1 MVTFRKAELT
11 STAEP
16 ENHDLYYDVLELIEG
31 LEAGTI
37 KATGNVQHL
46 APMVFEVIA
55 QVLNGG
61 FEQARTNMEQ
71 KVVGVAESFF
81 GDRENLNRFAELCDS
96 SLELDLPDEDSGNVD
111 SSLAAFE
118 TLDNEFYEKKQ
129 VVLEELMSMIRES
142 LTTRKAEIVRSAEPE
157 NHDLYYDVLELIE
170 GLEDGSL
177 KASGNVQHL
186 APMVFNVIAEVLNGG
201 FEQAMNNCD
210 RKVMGVAESFFG
222 ERENLNRF
230 AELCDEATQLELP
243 DEDSGNVESAQAAFE
258 ALDNEFYEKKQ
269 SVLEE
274 LMSMIRESLTTKE
287 ATVAGSDPTGNG
299 APSSEVPAAPSTG
312 VEAPVTAD
320 GGSEFTDSSEAT
332 AFMEKIEEMLNDP
345 RLEAWIKATDNNL
358 SSKFDFGA
366 ALEQVQFSYHDLLE
380 EMYKAGE

>member
-142 LTTRKAEIVRSAEPE
+142 MIDES
-157 NHDLYYDVLELIE
+157 
-170 GLEDGSL
+170 
-177 KASGNVQHL
+177 KAS
-186 APMVFNVIAEVLNGG
+186 I
-201 FEQAMNNCD
+201 
-210 RKVMGVAESFFG
+210 
-222 ERENLNRF
+222 
-230 AELCDEATQLELP
+230 
-243 DEDSGNVESAQAAFE
+243 
-258 ALDNEFYEKKQ
+258 
-269 SVLEE
+269 
-274 LMSMIRESLTTKE
+274 
-287 ATVAGSDPTGNG
+287 AGSDPAGQG
-299 APSSEVPAAPSTG
+299 APSSETPDPSSTG
-312 VEAPVTAD
+312 VEAPVVANGRT
-320 GGSEFTDSSEAT
+320 EFEDSSEAT
-332 AFMEKIEEMLNDP
+332 SFMEHIEEQLNDP
-345 RLEAWIKATDNNL
+345 RLLEWVTATDLNFGKT
-358 SSKFDFGA
+358 SSGESFKERLFQLQQSYQDF
-366 ALEQVQFSYHDLLE
+366 LE
-380 EMYKAGE
+380 EMYNIGNE